1 MGKTGDPFK
10 DFQTDLVKV
19 VAPEAKLYIQKG
31 RDACYEFIDLLYR
44 TDWKFYSKYQTVK
57 VYQLQLPGQDLF
69 IRCET
74 KFTQVALK
82 ELIQYFR
89 VADKRMAWECH
100 DTIEEVRAFPLNT
113 SLFYIKL
120 AQSGWPSGMTE
131 MFLATHGVELKGGR
145 YYLASTSVD
154 HEGYPV

>member
-1 MGKTGDPFK
+1 M
-10 DFQTDLVKV
+10 
-19 VAPEAKLYIQKG
+19 
-31 RDACYEFIDLLYR
+31 
-44 TDWKFYSKYQTVK
+44 
-57 VYQLQLPGQDLF
+57 
-69 IRCET
+69 
-74 KFTQVALK
+74 
-82 ELIQYFR
+82 
-89 VADKRMAWECH
+89 ADKRVAWEGH